1 VADAPPPDPNFYVDK
16 VLVKRDDKAKYPY
29 NR

>member
-1 VADAPPPDPNFYVDK
+1 MADTPPPDPNFYIDK

-29 NR
+29 N